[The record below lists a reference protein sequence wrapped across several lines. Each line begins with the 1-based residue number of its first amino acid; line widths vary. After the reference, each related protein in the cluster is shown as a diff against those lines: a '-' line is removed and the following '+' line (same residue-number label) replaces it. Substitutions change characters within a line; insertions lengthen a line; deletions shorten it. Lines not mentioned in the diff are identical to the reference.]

1 MVRDSMLP
9 EEQEIPKKVIR
20 EENDW
25 IIWRMKPN
33 RCRPGEE
40 AEDDRTH
47 LSRFY
52 LLQMQIEIDL
62 QLTSYLTTCN

>member
-25 IIWRMKPN
+25 MIWRMKPN

-40 AEDDRTH
+40 AEDDR
-47 LSRFY
+47 
-52 LLQMQIEIDL
+52 
-62 QLTSYLTTCN
+62 LT